1 MVARN
6 GEGKIAKGTTH
17 QEAVAA
23 IARSCFCLA
32 SINTVLDRQ
41 GVARRITPLELLAG
55 DPVQWKTVSKQIEA
69 LPRGESLI
77 ARTMANFK
85 ALRRSIETFRVAV
98 ADHFKNQPMGD
109 QFGPLLAGACSLV
122 SSGEVTLEQAR
133 KFVDK
138 RLIFLGPPILSH

>member
-1 MVARN
+1 MSRQRR
-6 GEGKIAKGTTH
+6 GKDRQRHDPPGGRGRYR
-17 QEAVAA
+17 A
-23 IARSCFCLA
+23 ICFCLA
-32 SINTVLDRQ
+32 SINTVLDGQ

-85 ALRRSIETFRVAV
+85 ALRRSIETFRIAV

-122 SSGEVTLEQAR
+122 SSGEITLEHAR

>member
-1 MVARN
+1 MVASS

-32 SINTVLDRQ
+32 SINTALDRQ
-41 GVARRITPLELLAG
+41 GVARRITPLGMLGG
-55 DPVQWKTVSKQIEA
+55 DPEQWKVVSKQIEA
-69 LPRGESLI
+69 LPRGENLI

-85 ALRRSIETFRVAV
+85 ALRRNIETFRVAV
-98 ADHFKNQPMGD
+98 AEHFKNQPMDD

-122 SSGEVTLEQAR
+122 TGAR
-133 KFVDK
+133 
-138 RLIFLGPPILSH
+138 